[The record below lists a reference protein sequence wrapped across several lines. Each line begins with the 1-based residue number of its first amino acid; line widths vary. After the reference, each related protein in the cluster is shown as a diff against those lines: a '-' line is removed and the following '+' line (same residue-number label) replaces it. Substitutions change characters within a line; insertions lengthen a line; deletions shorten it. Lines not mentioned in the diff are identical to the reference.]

1 MRKNIKNKIP
11 DASTLNHTN
20 NTDKQNL
27 EKKIKDANKKLPGIS
42 GLETKNVLNT
52 KSSKAEKKISD
63 ISGKLTTT
71 AFNTTI
77 GEDDN
82 KILDTSINLQ
92 KKHLKQT

>member
-1 MRKNIKNKIP
+1 MLI
-11 DASTLNHTN
+11 
-20 NTDKQNL
+20 
-27 EKKIKDANKKLPGIS
+27 KKLPGIS

-52 KSSKAEKKISD
+52 KNSKAEKKISD
-63 ISGKLTTT
+63 ISGELTTT

-92 KKHLKQT
+92 KKHLK